1 MTGFGLAN
9 NNNKIFDIEFNFKS
23 INNRFFD
30 CKIKL
35 PTFLSSLEKELY
47 KITKEECVRGS
58 IQIYCKIK
66 MNNDNLNIP
75 KINKK
80 KLDKFYNSL
89 KPINDKFDNTNFNL
103 NISFDN
109 LLNNL
114 NDKLTLDLS
123 NKDKQNVLSVF
134 KLGLK
139 DLLNSRLNEGKK
151 IEKDIK
157 SNLKG
162 LKIICKKINVLQPKN
177 KKIKF
182 QKLKNRITSIIN
194 EFEYQLDDSSLY
206 KELAIYSDKYDISE
220 ETVRINCHLEQF
232 DSYFKSEKYPGKK
245 INFLCQ
251 ELFREINTIGSKSN
265 NDSISL
271 LVVDFKTSLEKIREQ
286 VQNIL

>member
-103 NISFDN
+103 NISFDH
-109 LLNNL
+109 LLN
-114 NDKLTLDLS
+114 
-123 NKDKQNVLSVF
+123 
-134 KLGLK
+134 
-139 DLLNSRLNEGKK
+139 KK
-151 IEKDIK
+151 
-157 SNLKG
+157 
-162 LKIICKKINVLQPKN
+162 
-177 KKIKF
+177 
-182 QKLKNRITSIIN
+182 
-194 EFEYQLDDSSLY
+194 
-206 KELAIYSDKYDISE
+206 
-220 ETVRINCHLEQF
+220 
-232 DSYFKSEKYPGKK
+232 
-245 INFLCQ
+245 
-251 ELFREINTIGSKSN
+251 
-265 NDSISL
+265 
-271 LVVDFKTSLEKIREQ
+271 
-286 VQNIL
+286 